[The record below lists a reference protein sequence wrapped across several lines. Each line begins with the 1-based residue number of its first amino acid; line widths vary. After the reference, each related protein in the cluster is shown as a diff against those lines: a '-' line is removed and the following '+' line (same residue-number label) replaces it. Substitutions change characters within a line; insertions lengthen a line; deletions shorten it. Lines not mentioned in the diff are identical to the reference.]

1 MVTQQIRVKYCVDIK
16 YGQHPHN
23 TFDIWLVD
31 SCIPTPLVIFYH
43 GGAFVGGDKGDYAT
57 EHLTGF
63 LRAGVSFAAV
73 NYGYHTEHREDPK
86 GILGSIDDCR
96 RALQWIRH
104 RAPQWN
110 IDKDRIGAYGTS
122 AGAGTSL
129 WIAFHDDMADANNNE
144 PYLRESTR
152 LKVVGA
158 LATQATYDMVQWLE
172 IFQNCR
178 IPPSLKDALLQFML
192 HCYKLENVQDLNG
205 PDGIQ
210 IRNALDFLAEMSPDD
225 PPMYVRNGMADKCS
239 KIKPMPDMNHILH
252 SPLHAK
258 RLKEQADAVGLQC
271 YVEAPDVGENP
282 IPSQDL
288 VGFFLDHL

>member
-1 MVTQQIRVKYCVDIK
+1 MVTQIRLRYCIDVK
-16 YGQHPHN
+16 YGQHDRN
-23 TFDIWLVD
+23 TFDIWLVE

-43 GGAFVGGDKGDYAT
+43 GGGFVGGDKGDYAT

-63 LRAGVSFAAV
+63 LRAGISFAAV
-73 NYGYHTEHREDPK
+73 NYRYHTEHAQ

-104 RAPQWN
+104 KAPQWN
-110 IDKDRIGAYGTS
+110 IDKDRVGAYGTS

-129 WIAFHDDMADANNNE
+129 WIAFHDDMADANNNVQ

-152 LKVVGA
+152 LQVVGA
-158 LATQATYDMVQWLE
+158 LATQATYDIVQWSE

-178 IPPSLKDALLQFML
+178 IRRPLKEALLVFAV
-192 HCYKLENVQDLNG
+192 HCYKLNNVQELYQ
-205 PDGIQ
+205 PEGIR
-210 IRNALDFLAEMSPDD
+210 IRTALDFLAKMSPDD
-225 PPMYVRNGMADKCS
+225 PPMYVCNGMASKCS
-239 KIKPMPDMNHILH
+239 DTSYIPDMNHILH

-271 YVEAPDVGENP
+271 YVEAPDVGETP
-282 IPSQDL
+282 APPQDL
-288 VGFFLDHL
+288 VSFFLDHL